1 MPAIGYFSEPHLRH
15 FILAIIF
22 GVLLTVDAAAAGI
35 CSYPVKGNL
44 VVTRNGQVVAT
55 FRVGLA
61 ENRSQHRQGLMGCR
75 DLASGTGLLFIYPDA
90 RRRTFWMKDT
100 PLELAILFASSDGR
114 IAAIEEGHPF
124 STHHIR
130 SPDGIQFV
138 LEIQLANVDHIRVGD
153 RMTLR
158 LVPE

>member
-1 MPAIGYFSEPHLRH
+1 MPANCHFPGSHLKH
-15 FILAIIF
+15 LLLAL
-22 GVLLTVDAAAAGI
+22 VLGTLLMVDAAAADI
-35 CSYPVKGNL
+35 CGYPAKGNL

-61 ENRSQHRQGLMGCR
+61 ENPSQHRQGLMGCQNL
-75 DLASGTGLLFIYPDA
+75 DSGTGLLFIYPDA

-100 PLELAILFASSDGR
+100 PLELAILFASSNGR
-114 IAAIEEGHPF
+114 IEAIEEGHPF
-124 STHHIR
+124 STHHIQ

-138 LEIQLANVDHIRVGD
+138 LEIQLANVDDIRVGD